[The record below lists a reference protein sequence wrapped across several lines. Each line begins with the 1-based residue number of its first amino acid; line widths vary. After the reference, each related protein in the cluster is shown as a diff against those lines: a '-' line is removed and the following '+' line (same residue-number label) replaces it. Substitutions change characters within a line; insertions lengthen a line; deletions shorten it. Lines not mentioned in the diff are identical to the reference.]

1 MARQFVNTPR
11 HAAGIGSHCAP
22 RDGAA
27 TSASRQY
34 FCSCSCCRY
43 HVVGLVAFSAVHNSF
58 DPRRPAW
65 LPATIQYPVCLRLPV
80 LRRSLKTERDLAVH
94 WSRTLV
100 LVHDSVAITPR
111 SSGAPRHL
119 EWADLAEVRLRLDR
133 YPQWL
138 PVDFLPLRDHPC
150 ARRPRGDPASRI
162 PRETRKSPVRH
173 PSLRFGQVVRCD
185 APPAQ

>member
-1 MARQFVNTPR
+1 MNAPR
-11 HAAGIGSHCAP
+11 YAAGIGKQCAQ
-22 RDGAA
+22 RDGPA
-27 TSASRQY
+27 TSASRQ
-34 FCSCSCCRY
+34 FFRVCSCCRY
-43 HVVGLVAFSAVHNSF
+43 HVIGLFAFSAAHNSF
-58 DPRRPAW
+58 DPRRPGLFARDNTISG
-65 LPATIQYPVCLRLPV
+65 LFVPAGSSPLVE
-80 LRRSLKTERDLAVH
+80 RSAAFAAQL
-94 WSRTLV
+94 SRTLV
-100 LVHDSVAITPR
+100 WVHDGVAITPR

-150 ARRPRGDPASRI
+150 ARKPRGDPASRI